1 MSSLHA
7 GRRGFTLVELLV
19 VIAIIG
25 VLVALLLPAVQA
37 AREAARRSECGNK
50 MKQLGLALHNHHDV
64 YKRFP
69 AGGRSISTASLTTS
83 DWCSAGTAEETR
95 EPWSI
100 AILPF
105 LEQNALYDRLDL
117 NARFTSTS
125 NVPGASQNHAVFLLP
140 NPAFQCPSNPNSNSG
155 SNSTSYFGV
164 QGGGPDALKSCAT
177 ESGARVF
184 YTNGALSF
192 NSKTGFRDL
201 TDGSSNV
208 YLVGETR
215 YCLTPN
221 GRSDGAHT
229 GWASGAKTDAWG
241 SPLVLAAARDQ
252 INADPRHGG
261 NTDTLNIMTKLFGSF
276 HPGGCLFLMGDGSV
290 HFVSENI
297 DLDLYQQTA
306 IRNDGLPAGGQH

>member
-1 MSSLHA
+1 MSSLRF
-7 GRRGFTLVELLV
+7 GRCGFTLVELLV

-25 VLVALLLPAVQA
+25 VLVALLLPAVQS
-37 AREAARRSECGNK
+37 AREAARRSECMNK

-69 AGGRSISTASLTTS
+69 AGGRSLAATSVTT
-83 DWCSAGTAEETR
+83 DGWCRDGAVGDAR

-105 LEQNALYDRLDL
+105 LEQSTIYDRLDL
-117 NARFTSTS
+117 NAQFTSTS
-125 NVPGASQNHAVFLLP
+125 NERGPTQNHAIFELP
-140 NPAFQCPSNPNSNSG
+140 NPSFQCPSDPNSQPG
-155 SNSTSYFGV
+155 LNSTSYFGV
-164 QGGGPDALKSCAT
+164 QGGGPDALKSCETIA
-177 ESGARVF
+177 GRLF
-184 YTNGALSF
+184 YTNGPLYV

-215 YCLTPN
+215 YCLTPSS
-221 GRSDGAHT
+221 RPDGFHS
-229 GWASGAKTDAWG
+229 GWASAAKIHG
-241 SPLVLAAARDQ
+241 SGTPLVLAAARDQ
-252 INADPRHGG
+252 INSDPRHGG

-276 HPGGCLFLMGDGSV
+276 HPGGCQFLMADGSV

-297 DLDLYQQTA
+297 DLALYQQTA
-306 IRNDGLPAGGQH
+306 IRNDGLPVGGIH